1 MEFLLSIIFFA
12 IPMGIT
18 PGPNNIMLMT
28 SGLNHGMRNSM
39 PHFWGINIG
48 FPLMFIIVG
57 TSLGVIFNQ
66 YPILHEL
73 IKVVGLFYLLYL
85 AWRIANTV
93 PATVRNNESRPF
105 TFFQAMLFQWVN
117 PKAWVMMT
125 GAIAAFTTKT
135 GNIYLQ
141 IGTIALVFFCVGLMT
156 ATVWLLFGTWLKR
169 YLKTPKHQNAFN
181 FSMAMLLVLSISP
194 VAYDLI
200 IQYLL

>member
-28 SGLNHGMRNSM
+28 SGLNHGVRLSM

-48 FPLMFIIVG
+48 FLLMFIIVG
-57 TSLGVIFNQ
+57 PSLGVIFNQ

-73 IKVVGLFYLLYL
+73 IKVVGLFYLFYL

-93 PATVRNNESRPF
+93 PASVKSNESRPF
-105 TFFQAMLFQWVN
+105 TFFQAVLFQWVN
-117 PKAWVMMT
+117 PKAWVMNT
-125 GAIAAFTTKT
+125 GAIAAFTTT
-135 GNIYLQ
+135 DGNIFLEV
-141 IGTIALVFFCVGLMT
+141 GTIALVFFFVGLMT
-156 ATVWLLFGTWLKR
+156 STTWLLFGTWLKR
-169 YLKTPKHQNAFN
+169 YLKSPEHQSAFN

-200 IQYLL
+200 IRYLL